1 MTFEQRKSHL
11 IQLGLFLN
19 QFRREGLQKQDNL
32 PHNDLLFNRMNE
44 QIEMA
49 VHHNGWFTKEN
60 VLFSL
65 EEWAKALTIENLD
78 KWLQAYNFEAIASK
92 TVAIIMAGNIPLVGF
107 HDFISVIISGHNV
120 DCKTVF

>member
-78 KWLQAYNFEAIASK
+78 KWLQAYNFDVIALK
-92 TVAIIMAGNIPLVGF
+92 NRCYYHGW
-107 HDFISVIISGHNV
+107 
-120 DCKTVF
+120 